1 MREMQPAL
9 FLMYNY
15 IEQSSYGF
23 LSQER
28 NIMTETLYLL
38 PSTPMGQGADNP
50 GGKRT
55 FEERE
60 HDLFVEANLY
70 LRGKS
75 LQAIAD
81 EINHQHAEAGRV
93 IHLSVKSIWKDLE
106 EIHTRWVNSA
116 LVDYNAKVAKE
127 VARVDQLEATYWEGW
142 ERSLQAKTIDE
153 QQTIF
158 DEIAFAVDQIA
169 PVTRTKS
176 RKKVEERD
184 GTMTFLQGVER
195 CIDLRCKI
203 LGLYSPEKYQV
214 DWRVEAQKAGVP
226 LKVASE
232 QFESMV
238 KQFTD
243 AIEKNAGKEA
253 DTEPEP

>member
-1 MREMQPAL
+1 
-9 FLMYNY
+9 
-15 IEQSSYGF
+15 
-23 LSQER
+23 
-28 NIMTETLYLL
+28 MTDTLYLL
-38 PSTPMGQGADNP
+38 PSTPMGNGADNP

-60 HDLFVEANLY
+60 HDLYVEANLY
-70 LRGKS
+70 LRGRS

-81 EINHQHAEAGRV
+81 EINRQYADAGRD

-106 EIHTRWVNSA
+106 EIHKRWVNSS
-116 LVDYNAKVAKE
+116 LVDYNEKVAKE
-127 VARVDQLEATYWEGW
+127 VARLDQLEATYWEGY
-142 ERSLQAKTIDE
+142 ERSQQPKSVDE

-169 PVTRTKS
+169 PVTRSKN
-176 RKKVEERD
+176 RKRIEERD
-184 GTMTFLQGVER
+184 GAVTFLQGVER

-214 DWRVEAQKAGVP
+214 DWRVDARKAGVDI
-226 LKVASE
+226 KTAAE
-232 QFESMV
+232 EFESMV
-238 KQFTD
+238 QKFTT

-253 DTEPEP
+253 GETEI